1 MANRIIFGGEKLKLK
16 AVASVLGVLTLTSC
30 GPMDIEPAI
39 SSFNEASVAVQL
51 NGNMMELTDETSR
64 AEAILKADAVAENTC
79 RRGPRRKAEFA
90 SSRRI
95 PTGQY
100 SYVIERLYLCL
111 R

>member
-1 MANRIIFGGEKLKLK
+1 MKNLKTT
-16 AVASVLGVLTLTSC
+16 SVLLLIFVVGAC
-30 GPMDIEPAI
+30 GPMNIEPAV
-39 SSFNEASVAVQL
+39 SSFNEASVGIQL
-51 NGNMMELTDETSR
+51 DGNAMEFSSAAKR
-64 AEAILKADAVAENTC
+64 AEAITKADAEAAKIC
-79 RRGPRRKAEFA
+79 QRGPNRKAEYA